1 MTPEVE
7 GAACATPDT
16 APASEAGVVV
26 RFQRRAKRSDPA
38 TTVIR
43 LPSFEQVRDDPG
55 QVLALAAGAPPRT
68 VSTFTVWRSAQ
79 AMTDMVAG
87 RSDGP
92 GARRHV
98 EAMAERRRVDFHR
111 EFTTLRFRCLEE
123 HGTWQGR
130 TGIVPTDGVPG
141 A

>member
-1 MTPEVE
+1 M
-7 GAACATPDT
+7 
-16 APASEAGVVV
+16 
-26 RFQRRAKRSDPA
+26 
-38 TTVIR
+38 
-43 LPSFEQVRDDPG
+43 RDDPG

-87 RSDGP
+87 RPDVP

-98 EAMAERRRVDFHR
+98 EAMQERQRADFHR

-123 HGTWQGR
+123 HGSWQGR
-130 TGIVPTDGVPG
+130 TDIVPAQPEPTG
-141 A
+141 